1 MGDRDVFWITDTW
14 SKYYFHWMTDA
25 LPRLFT
31 IRDKIK
37 NETLLLP
44 CAYRGL
50 EYVGSSLKPFFIRD
64 VQYIH
69 ETFRCKNLTIPT
81 HAAIS
86 GNYNENVIRGLRSLY
101 TDYYQNVRSDS
112 FYDKVYISRGKAQKR
127 KIANEAECVV
137 IMDEYGFKTI
147 YFEDHSLEQQVAIAL
162 DAQYMISNHGGG
174 LTNMLFMKSGSNVLE
189 LRQSGDT
196 HNNCYFS
203 LSSALYLRYFYQLCH
218 SENSAED
225 AHTANLIVDCQRL
238 RKNIE
243 QMLVN

>member
-1 MGDRDVFWITDTW
+1 M
-14 SKYYFHWMTDA
+14 
-25 LPRLFT
+25 
-31 IRDKIK
+31 
-37 NETLLLP
+37 E
-44 CAYRGL
+44 
-50 EYVGSSLKPFFIRD
+50 
-64 VQYIH
+64 
-69 ETFRCKNLTIPT
+69 
-81 HAAIS
+81 
-86 GNYNENVIRGLRSLY
+86 
-101 TDYYQNVRSDS
+101 
-112 FYDKVYISRGKAQKR
+112 
-127 KIANEAECVV
+127 
-137 IMDEYGFKTI
+137 EYGFKTI

-243 QMLVN
+243 QMLSLIHI